1 MEFEKIEHRRT
12 GYCGTFRSDSIGK
25 TITVHGWVQ
34 RRRALGGLI
43 FVDLRDRTGIIQIN
57 FEETSNKELFDKAY
71 TLRSEDCISVTGV
84 VRGRGENAVRKDLP
98 TGEIEVV
105 ATELQILSKSET
117 PPFEI
122 VENSNVKEELRL
134 KYRYLDLR
142 RPDMQSPIMLRAKL
156 CRIAREYYA
165 DHDFIEIETPNLI
178 RSTPEG
184 ARDYLVPSR
193 IHPGHFYA
201 LPQSPQLYT
210 IPFAAYASRRTQK
223 FAPPVSGR

>member
-105 ATELQILSKSET
+105 RPNFKFFRSPK
-117 PPFEI
+117 
-122 VENSNVKEELRL
+122 
-134 KYRYLDLR
+134 LR
-142 RPDMQSPIMLRAKL
+142 RLR
-156 CRIAREYYA
+156 
-165 DHDFIEIETPNLI
+165 
-178 RSTPEG
+178 
-184 ARDYLVPSR
+184 
-193 IHPGHFYA
+193 
-201 LPQSPQLYT
+201 
-210 IPFAAYASRRTQK
+210 
-223 FAPPVSGR
+223 